1 MGNFASGKHAY
12 MISDRSGLRF
22 PYREMV
28 QEWNGAWVHISEYE
42 KKQPQLQPRPTTADP
57 QALQHARPSREALPT
72 PAALRTD
79 PFTTTA
85 ASASVTVLTSDDIP
99 LDDTNPFQTN
109 DAIRFYE
116 VKSPVG
122 GVSVN
127 RFQMETTLNGNI
139 SASDYYYNIDG
150 CNQFSNKWFYCNRK
164 NRHRF

>member
-1 MGNFASGKHAY
+1 MGNFASGKHAF
-12 MISDRSGLRF
+12 SDRSGMRF
-22 PYREMV
+22 PYTEMV

-57 QALQHARPSREALPT
+57 QALQHARPAREALPT
-72 PAALRTD
+72 PSALRTD

-85 ASASVTVLTSDDIP
+85 ASTVVNVQTSDDII

-122 GVSVN
+122 GVSVD
-127 RFQMETTLNGNI
+127 R
-139 SASDYYYNIDG
+139 
-150 CNQFSNKWFYCNRK
+150 
-164 NRHRF
+164 